1 MSKNAGPKPGAE
13 QPPKVENKPK
23 EQKEESNILKGSQ
36 LEKLGGVIAY
46 DLKQLMTIFGK
57 FYAKMLNFD
66 TSTYLGI
73 KNPREQRK
81 ALSKL
86 EAKIEVPKIK
96 NVGELKTTIEKP
108 KPKDSLVAY
117 LYRALNVPI
126 PKLSEVKPKTDKIKL
141 PHLTKQLKESGVY
154 AYEGKNAIMS
164 HMLKKPTKY
173 RIGDLVVLQGTNGEF
188 TAGLILAINDKEV
201 VFQNNELSPVKRSTN
216 EIFLAYHFNKNTK
229 KIPEKLEKAQH

>member
-13 QPPKVENKPK
+13 ETPPTQAKPK
-23 EQKEESNILKGSQ
+23 EKKEESNILKGSQ

-66 TSTYLGI
+66 TSKYLGI
-73 KNPREQRK
+73 ENPREQK
-81 ALSKL
+81 EALTKL
-86 EAKIEVPKIK
+86 EAKIKVPKIK
-96 NVGELKTTIEKP
+96 NIDKLKTTIKKP

-126 PKLSEVKPKTDKIKL
+126 PKLSEVKPKTNKIKL
-141 PHLTKQLKESGVY
+141 PHLTKQLKDSGVY
-154 AYEGKNAIMS
+154 SYEGKNAIMS
-164 HMLKKPTKY
+164 RMKKTPTKY
-173 RIGDLVVLQGTNGEF
+173 KIGDLVVLQGTNGEF
-188 TAGLILAINDKEV
+188 TAGLILAINDQEV

-216 EIFLAYHFNKNTK
+216 ELFLAYHFNGNTK
-229 KIPEKLEKAQH
+229 EIPEKLTQNPV